1 MTQPL
6 ETPPVTPATPDDAC
20 AFDPRAYLR
29 RPDRAFWLDLLTPMP
44 HATHAERERRERLN
58 RYSLGAAFLIS
69 TFYLLLTAFTM
80 PWAAGKEL
88 VGINLGAMALY
99 GMGLWAASLGR
110 HRLARL
116 WLMVTLLTHV
126 AVLVWLTGDRLGVG
140 LYAVVAAVLARTLFA
155 QEEKAARFTF
165 VGLAMAVLVAGLTV
179 FTEPLLPL
187 DTLPPWMLFTMR
199 VVNALMVLESVVLV
213 LAVFQKEVLR
223 SERNLTVE
231 RERSDRLLH
240 AVLPAKIAGELRDRD
255 RMIADHHPQVTVL
268 FADIAG
274 FTPWASQQSPETVV
288 GLLEKIFTRFDG
300 RVRAAGA
307 EKIKTIGDAYMVI
320 SGAPDPRHDHAH
332 VMAQL
337 ALDLVGEVKSIR
349 RETGIALDLR
359 LGLHTGPV
367 IAGVIGAMRF
377 TYDVWGDTVNTASR
391 MESHGEPGRVQISA
405 DTKACIEDRFECEP
419 RGPVHVKGKGD
430 METWWLVR
438 ARPSV

>member
-1 MTQPL
+1 
-6 ETPPVTPATPDDAC
+6 
-20 AFDPRAYLR
+20 
-29 RPDRAFWLDLLTPMP
+29 
-44 HATHAERERRERLN
+44 
-58 RYSLGAAFLIS
+58 
-69 TFYLLLTAFTM
+69 
-80 PWAAGKEL
+80 
-88 VGINLGAMALY
+88 
-99 GMGLWAASLGR
+99 
-110 HRLARL
+110 
-116 WLMVTLLTHV
+116 
-126 AVLVWLTGDRLGVG
+126 
-140 LYAVVAAVLARTLFA
+140 
-155 QEEKAARFTF
+155 
-165 VGLAMAVLVAGLTV
+165 
-179 FTEPLLPL
+179 
-187 DTLPPWMLFTMR
+187 
-199 VVNALMVLESVVLV
+199 LMVLESVVLV